1 MSADM
6 KWRREVC
13 AMAES
18 EGLKVER
25 MARSSRGRIACCVS
39 WSGYLATATVASNA
53 GRHRT
58 PMETRAC
65 LRRVAR
71 SLKDSARG
79 CPSIAS

>member
-39 WSGYLATATVASNA
+39 LSGYLATATVAGSA

-65 LRRVAR
+65 FRRVAR
-71 SLKDSARG
+71 SLKDAARAYH
-79 CPSIAS
+79 SLAA

>member
-6 KWRREVC
+6 KWRREVR

-39 WSGYLATATVASNA
+39 LSGYLATATVASNA

-71 SLKDSARG
+71 SLKDAACVRH
-79 CPSIAS
+79 SIAA

>member
-6 KWRREVC
+6 KWRREVR

-18 EGLKVER
+18 EGLTVER

-39 WSGYLATATVASNA
+39 LSGYLATATVAGSA

-65 LRRVAR
+65 FRRVAR
-71 SLKDSARG
+71 SLKDAARA
-79 CPSIAS
+79 CRSVAA

>member
-1 MSADM
+1 MSAYV
-6 KWRREVC
+6 KWRREVR

-39 WSGYLATATVASNA
+39 LLGYLGTATVASNA

-65 LRRVAR
+65 FRRVAR
-71 SLKDSARG
+71 SLKDAARA
-79 CPSIAS
+79 CRSVAA